1 MKIIAVL
8 NYEALSCCAADIVEA
23 QLRQKPDTCLGTVTG
38 QLARGHVPR
47 AGPPPPGGGAG
58 AFPAS
63 ARSTRMNMPVSPA
76 RIRSPI
82 VTIWRSISS
91 APAASRRSIRRSRRA
106 MQPPRRPSAAVMKH
120 SVAPTRP
127 ICRSSASATPAT
139 SASTSLPMIFRSSRT
154 LWTLHRRRLPRMLT
168 TLTSRTPCRGRLLR
182 SVSVC

>member
-38 QLARGHVPR
+38 
-47 AGPPPPGGGAG
+47 
-58 AFPAS
+58 S
-63 ARSTRMNMPVSPA
+63 SPEGMYRELVRRHREEGLELS
-76 RIRSPI
+76 RIRAVNTDEYAGLSGTHPQPI